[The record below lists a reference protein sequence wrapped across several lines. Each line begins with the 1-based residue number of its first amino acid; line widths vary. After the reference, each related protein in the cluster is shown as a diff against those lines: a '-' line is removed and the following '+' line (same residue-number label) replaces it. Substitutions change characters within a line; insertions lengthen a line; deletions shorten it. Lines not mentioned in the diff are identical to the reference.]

1 LNNNEKNINSNMA
14 ELDKIIE
21 EKKAS
26 AGILEYIF
34 GTLAVF
40 AAVPFVLAYYIC
52 VIIINIIKAAVNK
65 IGDKF

>member
-1 LNNNEKNINSNMA
+1 MA

-52 VIIINIIKAAVNK
+52 VIIINIIKLFVYFQSTQPLLKNVV
-65 IGDKF
+65 